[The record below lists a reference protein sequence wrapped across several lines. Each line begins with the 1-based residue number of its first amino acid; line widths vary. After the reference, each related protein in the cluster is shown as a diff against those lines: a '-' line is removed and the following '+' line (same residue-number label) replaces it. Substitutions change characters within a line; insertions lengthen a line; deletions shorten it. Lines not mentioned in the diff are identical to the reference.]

1 MSKNDSDSLMDKGGT
16 ASRLWRT
23 LSNAWA
29 EVYVTG
35 AIIVEVIYLTPVL
48 LVFGVRMA
56 LSLRNLILFGD
67 KSNEQKDSNS

>member
-1 MSKNDSDSLMDKGGT
+1 MSKNDSDSLMDNDGI
-16 ASRLWRT
+16 ASKLWKA
-23 LSNAWA
+23 LSNALA

-35 AIIVEVIYLTPVL
+35 AIIVAVIYLTPVL

-56 LSLRNLILFGD
+56 LSLRNLTLFGD